1 MRFGF
6 LAVAMF
12 AIFASLAC
20 SGDNSLVA
28 PDDSLADLPSW
39 ECTIDGETYYYG
51 LEGLLD
57 DRNPAAVDP
66 GTDMN
71 ADELRVYFAV
81 LLTQTYF
88 PDFLWHMVYNY
99 YVFPVMEAQPDEEV
113 YSWVVIFEM
122 NGEDVPNGPPPE
134 PL

>member
-6 LAVAMF
+6 LVVATF
-12 AIFASLAC
+12 ALFANLAC
-20 SGDNSLVA
+20 SSADAPVA
-28 PDDSLADLPSW
+28 PDSTLADLPSW
-39 ECTIDGETYYYG
+39 ECTIDGETYFYG

-57 DRNPAAVDP
+57 DRNLAVVEP

-81 LLTQTYF
+81 LLTETYF
-88 PDFLWHMVYNY
+88 PENLWHTVYNY
-99 YVFPVMEAQPDEEV
+99 YVYPVMAAQPDEEV

-122 NGEDVPNGPPPE
+122 NGEDVPNGPPPD